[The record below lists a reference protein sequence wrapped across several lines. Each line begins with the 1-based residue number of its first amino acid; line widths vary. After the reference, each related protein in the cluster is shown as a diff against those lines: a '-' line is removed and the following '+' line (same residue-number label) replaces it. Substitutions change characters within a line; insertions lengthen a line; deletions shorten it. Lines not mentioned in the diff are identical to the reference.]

1 MSAAESS
8 PANRRVLV
16 ALVAVLLLT
25 GGYCLFKFFNRP
37 PTQPTPEQGQAVV
50 EAFLTLVRQ
59 GKAGEAWDS
68 STTEFKSIEGRE
80 SFIRKAKASPL
91 LKENL
96 KFNSMQ
102 KVSVSNSPRLEFL
115 YQSPTKSKI
124 VRVLVGYEAGAWKA
138 DRLTL

>member
-1 MSAAESS
+1 MSAADSS
-8 PANRRVLV
+8 PAKRRLLA
-16 ALVAVLLLT
+16 ALAAPLILA
-25 GGYCLFKFFNRP
+25 GGYYAYKLLNRP
-37 PTQPTPEQGQAVV
+37 PTQPSPEEGQTVV

-80 SFIRKAKASPL
+80 SFIRKVKASPL

-102 KVSVSNSPRLEFL
+102 KVSVGNSPRLEFL
-115 YQSPTKSKI
+115 YQSPTNSKI

>member
-1 MSAAESS
+1 MCAADAS
-8 PANRRVLV
+8 PASRRVLA
-16 ALVAVLLLT
+16 ALIAMLLIT
-25 GGYCLFKFFNRP
+25 GGYYAFKILNRP
-37 PTQPTPEQGQAVV
+37 PTQPSPEEGQAVV

-80 SFIRKAKASPL
+80 SFMRKVKASPL

-102 KVSVSNSPRLEFL
+102 KVSVGNSPRLEFL
-115 YQSPTKSKI
+115 YQSPTNSKI
-124 VRVLVGYEAGAWKA
+124 VRVLVGYENGAWKP